1 MLSDQQFIKEFEQL
15 SLNPAHFN
23 HLGHLRITWLYL
35 NQHPIEQATEKVVSG
50 IRQYATSL
58 GAPDKFHMTMTR
70 ALVTIIANRCQPI
83 ANHSWNEFIEAN
95 QDLVNDAKAL
105 VGAYYSDAA
114 LESEIARRE
123 FVQPDRKSFSN
134 G

>member
-15 SLNPAHFN
+15 SLNPAYFN
-23 HLGHLRITWLYL
+23 HLGHVRITWLYL

-70 ALVTIIANRCQPI
+70 ALVTIIANRCQSI
-83 ANHSWNEFIEAN
+83 ANLSWNEFIEAN
-95 QDLVNDAKAL
+95 QDLVNDAKTL
-105 VGAYYSDAA
+105 LSVYYSDAA
-114 LESEIARRE
+114 LESEIARKQ
-123 FVQPDRKSFSN
+123 FVQPDKKSFCN